1 MNIDTEAL
9 KEYIKGFNTIK
20 AANVQERNEL
30 FKILEKECGFKIGF
44 PPTRFPGHLYVSL
57 GREEKTKIHCGYG
70 GPLYENS
77 QVINC
82 SELESLFPDEDY
94 SDEFLAS
101 LPDIRE
107 LLF

>member
-1 MNIDTEAL
+1 MNINTEAL

-30 FKILEKECGFKIGF
+30 LKILEKECGFKIGF
-44 PPTRFPGHLYVSL
+44 NPTSYPGHLYVSL
-57 GREEKTKIHCGYG
+57 GEADKTRIHCGYG
-70 GPLYENS
+70 APIYENS
-77 QVINC
+77 RVINY
-82 SELESLFPDEDY
+82 SDLESLFPDEDY